1 MNTQE
6 ENGYAPGDMPDVQ
19 PPREQPGSEVE
30 VRLSELE
37 IRSEFQSK
45 TVDDLDTVVRE
56 FAQRVD
62 RLERELKDLRRQLE
76 SLTGGDGALTV
87 DDDAP

>member
-1 MNTQE
+1 
-6 ENGYAPGDMPDVQ
+6 MPDVQ

-62 RLERELKDLRRQLE
+62 RLEHELKELRRQLE
-76 SLTGGDGALTV
+76 SLTGGGDALTV